1 MLFSTTQ
8 SPLQWLYNPIFEFLQ
23 RILLDALAS
32 GPIPNH
38 IAFITDG
45 NRRYARRL
53 GKPGYEGHQAGAAA
67 LGRMIEICLRLG
79 VHSITVFTFSIDNF
93 RRPPVEVDAL
103 MDSFK
108 DHFHNLSQHGGLLE
122 AYGVQLRVLGN
133 ISLLPQ
139 QVREAAKKAEEF
151 SQDYDKAILNI
162 MIAYTARDEMATAVQ
177 TVVRRT
183 LDEKS
188 SPDLITEEDIDREL
202 YVTSVGNPWP
212 VDILVRTSGVK
223 RFSDFLLWQCS
234 EDVQVHFIPV
244 NWPDIGFSHI
254 FQIILDYQRK
264 IWSRRLLSPQ

>member
-1 MLFSTTQ
+1 MSSSTTQ
-8 SPLQWLYNPIFEFLQ
+8 GPLQWLYNPIFKFLQ

-38 IAFITDG
+38 IAFILDG
-45 NRRYARRL
+45 NRRYARRV
-53 GKPGYEGHQAGAAA
+53 GIPVHEGHQAGGAA
-67 LGRMIEICLRLG
+67 LSRVLEICLRLG
-79 VHSITVFTFSIDNF
+79 VHSTTVFAFSIDNF
-93 RRPPVEVDAL
+93 RRPPAEVDAL
-103 MDSFK
+103 MDSFRK
-108 DHFHNLSQHGGLLE
+108 HLHDLSQHGSLLE
-122 AYGVQLRVLGN
+122 TYGVQLRVLGN

-139 QVREAAKKAEEF
+139 QVKEAAKKAEEF
-151 SQDYDKAILNI
+151 SRHHDKAVINL

-183 LDEKS
+183 LDEES

-202 YVTSVGNPWP
+202 YVTSVENPWP

-244 NWPDIGFSHI
+244 YWPDIGFSHI